1 MRNFFL
7 FLLEISSRMFLCLGD
22 PGEFLIFFFCSGT
35 RFSDLRVEIA
45 MKGMHLFFFLE
56 TLGEIFPR

>member
-7 FLLEISSRMFLCLGD
+7 FLLEISSRMFLCLSD
-22 PGEFLIFFFCSGT
+22 SGEFLIFFFCSGT

-45 MKGMHLFFFLE
+45 MKGMDLFFFLKH
-56 TLGEIFPR
+56 

>member
-22 PGEFLIFFFCSGT
+22 SGEFLIFFSVLE
-35 RFSDLRVEIA
+35 RDLVI
-45 MKGMHLFFFLE
+45 
-56 TLGEIFPR
+56 